1 MELSLRRWKPRQLLA
16 SWGVYWVG
24 LIGVALGPAILAA
37 RRATRLPD
45 GHGVIEAMF
54 DNGVFKFSVVEEG
67 VKTFAATAPF
77 STVLLWTVGPP
88 LALWATWLMLRR
100 RPNDSPVAPAALAKP
115 PTERGALPAGSGP
128 AEPWRVNR
136 DEDASVAPV
145 DQERTRRS

>member
-54 DNGVFKFSVVEEG
+54 DNGVFRFSVVEEG

-100 RPNDSPVAPAALAKP
+100 RPNDSAAAPSALAEP
-115 PTERGALPAGSGP
+115 RVERGALPAGHGP
-128 AEPWRVNR
+128 AEPWRVNH
-136 DEDASVAPV
+136 DDHASHASV
-145 DQERTRRS
+145 DQKRTPRS